1 MKKEKLFMI
10 NKKFHY
16 KQNISYFLLSK
27 CNIVLESGVDCFSTT
42 HACKRLQILLEPML
56 AECDRNYTNSKP
68 KFPVIQADATVKRDE
83 KWG

>member
-1 MKKEKLFMI
+1 M
-10 NKKFHY
+10 
-16 KQNISYFLLSK
+16 
-27 CNIVLESGVDCFSTT
+27 LESGVDCFSTT

>member
-1 MKKEKLFMI
+1 M
-10 NKKFHY
+10 
-16 KQNISYFLLSK
+16 
-27 CNIVLESGVDCFSTT
+27 DCFSTT

-56 AECDRNYTNSKP
+56 AECDRTYTNSKP

>member
-1 MKKEKLFMI
+1 MKKEIIYGKSKISL
-10 NKKFHY
+10 
-16 KQNISYFLLSK
+16 QTNISYFLLSK